1 MLHLIQFLLRHGYAL
16 LFGLV
21 FAEQAGLPIPALP
34 ALLAMGALIGRG
46 HFAPAPTLA
55 LAATAAVMADLLWYA
70 LGVYR
75 GNAVLGFVCRI
86 SLEPDTCVRRT
97 SEMFGR
103 LGMKALLFAKFVPGL
118 STAAP
123 PLAGMTRVA
132 VWRFLV
138 WDLAG
143 SLVWAGAFLG
153 AGVAFS
159 SEIERIAEWALR
171 LGSWLLV
178 LLLLGLAGYIG
189 WAGAFLGAGVAF
201 SSEIERIAE
210 WALRLGSW
218 LLVLLLLGLAGYIG
232 WKYSQRR
239 RLLRSLRVARITPEE
254 LKARLDAGE
263 RVAIVDLRHPVEY
276 SADSARLPGAMRL
289 EPAEVAGLPERFPPD
304 RELVL
309 YCS

>member
-189 WAGAFLGAGVAF
+189 W
-201 SSEIERIAE
+201 
-210 WALRLGSW
+210 
-218 LLVLLLLGLAGYIG
+218 
-232 WKYSQRR
+232 KYSQRR